1 PAIVN
6 KLYAAVKKAYE
17 SPELQQSMRSRG
29 FDLASMPPQDYAK
42 FLEDER
48 VKWSTVI
55 RDAKIKLD

>member
-1 PAIVN
+1 
-6 KLYAAVKKAYE
+6 VKKAYE